1 MGLTLTFS
9 GCAADHK
16 EDRDTIAVSFEP
28 QAWMVRQ
35 IAGDDIDV
43 ITLLPAGSDPE
54 VYQPTISTMKSL
66 GDATAYFTLGTAGFE
81 EALTENISRNFPDL
95 KIIDSAAGVD
105 KLYGSHESS
114 GINDSHNHGKD
125 FDPHLLSS
133 IRNSIVIADKI
144 TESLATLYPEKS
156 VRYRDAG
163 KILKHKLT
171 ILDDSISNMNL
182 SGNTVVIRHPSLS
195 YYARDYGID
204 QIALNDAG
212 KETSPIQL
220 KKRLDSTAASQPMLM
235 VVEKEHATTSDY
247 ETARQLGIDTIH
259 VALNTSSWLNDLMR
273 ISNEINRD

>member
-105 KLYGSHESS
+105 KLYGLHDSS
-114 GINDSHNHGKD
+114 GINDSHDHGKD

-133 IRNSIVIADKI
+133 IRNSIVIADNI
-144 TESLATLYPEKS
+144 TETLATLYPEKAS
-156 VRYRDAG
+156 RYRDAG
-163 KILKHKLT
+163 NILRHKLT